1 MKTKS
6 NRIEDIVFY
15 IHGELKNK
23 YSETEIK
30 AFVNILFKEYAGLG
44 SAHVLAMG
52 GDTVN
57 ESELLNI
64 VLATQRLKK
73 YEPIQYITGH
83 TEFCG
88 MDIQL
93 SSDVLIPRPETE
105 ELSLQIIKD
114 CTQTAG
120 QNGKTP
126 LQIIDLCT
134 GSGCIALAL
143 SKHIPFSRVFG
154 VDVSQNAIATARK
167 NNSRLGL
174 DVRFV
179 LFDLL
184 QTDFNS
190 LQQHIE
196 TAEFDIIVS
205 NPPYVTEKEKQ
216 SMQPNVLEYEPHL
229 ALFVKDNNPLVFY
242 SQIELFARR
251 YLKNKGR
258 IYLEANSGLI
268 NQTAD
273 LFSDKEYIKEIRTDI
288 FGRERFIFL
297 QKTS

>member
-15 IHGELKNK
+15 IQQELKNK

-30 AFVNILFKEYAGLG
+30 AFVNILFKEYAGLS

-105 ELSLQIIKD
+105 ELTQMVINENRKD
-114 CTQTAG
+114 
-120 QNGKTP
+120 N
-126 LQIIDLCT
+126 LNIIDLCS
-134 GSGCIALAL
+134 GSGCIALSL
-143 SKHIPFSRVFG
+143 CRFIKNSNVF
-154 VDVSQNAIATARK
+154 AIDISEKA
-167 NNSRLGL
+167 
-174 DVRFV
+174 
-179 LFDLL
+179 L
-184 QTDFNS
+184 QT
-190 LQQHIE
+190 
-196 TAEFDIIVS
+196 A
-205 NPPYVTEKEKQ
+205 K
-216 SMQPNVLEYEPHL
+216 
-229 ALFVKDNNPLVFY
+229 
-242 SQIELFARR
+242 
-251 YLKNKGR
+251 
-258 IYLEANSGLI
+258 
-268 NQTAD
+268 
-273 LFSDKEYIKEIRTDI
+273 
-288 FGRERFIFL
+288 
-297 QKTS
+297 